1 MIKCVVIALAL
12 ISSAL
17 GIGAAAAQPYPSR
30 PVTMVVPFAA
40 GGPTDVLA
48 RILAQ
53 SMSQTLGQQIVI
65 ENVTGAGGAGAAAG
79 GGQAQPRGHHKLLVR
94 LRTPA
99 AARPPSK
106 EL

>member
-17 GIGAAAAQPYPSR
+17 GIGAAAAQPCPSR

-53 SMSQTLGQQIVI
+53 SMSQTLRQQIVI
-65 ENVTGAGGAGAAAG
+65 ENVTGAGGSI
-79 GGQAQPRGHHKLLVR
+79 
-94 LRTPA
+94 A
-99 AARPPSK
+99 AARVAKAPPDGYTMILGNLGTHAPHRAPSK
-106 EL
+106 

>member
-65 ENVTGAGGAGAAAG
+65 ENVTGAGGSI
-79 GGQAQPRGHHKLLVR
+79 
-94 LRTPA
+94 A
-99 AARPPSK
+99 AARGAKTQPAGHTMILGNLRTHPPAVAPF
-106 EL
+106 